1 MSRESYEAR
10 SIVQRPE
17 RSGEFST
24 VIFGKEEP
32 DE

>member
-10 SIVQRPE
+10 FIVQRPE

-24 VIFGKEEP
+24 ETSGKEEP

>member
-10 SIVQRPE
+10 FIVQRPE
-17 RSGEFST
+17 RSGEFPKET
-24 VIFGKEEP
+24 FGKEET

>member
-10 SIVQRPE
+10 FIVQRPE
-17 RSGEFST
+17 RSGGFSIVT
-24 VIFGKEEP
+24 FGKEEP